1 MAERKRAGARGERR
15 GTLLDSLPRTPVPP
29 RAPVSGSRP
38 GSRSGAYPAD
48 PASSSNPS
56 NPSNSS
62 ARRRRPSDPRSR
74 EDAADARDGF
84 ETPGRLTLPSMP
96 RAQAVRERK
105 QRRAP
110 RRQQTERQSWE
121 SWDDAGD
128 YASAADDE
136 IITLEAAPADVA
148 PTSAP
153 YDDAFRGYDGAYV
166 ERGADGYGYDAG
178 YEGYEEYGSYE
189 GDWGRGPRERDRALA
204 RPLTPALPHYNDP
217 DDDLAPPLYAPLP
230 QDSAPDLAAYRPV
243 RAPHRVRLD
252 TRALARTARN
262 PWTIVRA
269 VLALAAM
276 LLALAHAPGSMGEL
290 SQPLMNAQAQAG
302 LAPGGATTTLVRPE
316 TQLLRPDLYDNYAQ
330 FQEWGGAACSAAALS
345 EVLTA
350 YGVRGATI
358 GHEIDELGSY
368 ISPNGGLL
376 NRHGFVVVA
385 AKHNL
390 RADQSTSLT
399 YNQLLY
405 LTEQLGM
412 PVIVN
417 VHISYGYYHFFDG
430 GHFLVVVG
438 GDAQGLRIVDSS
450 EYYIHYLPK
459 DVFYQMFTG
468 YTAAIVPGDY
478 HYTLPNN

>member
-1 MAERKRAGARGERR
+1 V
-15 GTLLDSLPRTPVPP
+15 D
-29 RAPVSGSRP
+29 
-38 GSRSGAYPAD
+38 
-48 PASSSNPS
+48 AS
-56 NPSNSS
+56 
-62 ARRRRPSDPRSR
+62 
-74 EDAADARDGF
+74 DAF
-84 ETPGRLTLPSMP
+84 EAPGRLTLPSMP
-96 RAQAVRERK
+96 RAQAMRPREKQGEK

-110 RRQQTERQSWE
+110 LRQQPERQSWE
-121 SWDDAGD
+121 SWDDSVD
-128 YASAADDE
+128 YSSASYDE
-136 IITLEAAPADVA
+136 IITLDAVDAEVEPA
-148 PTSAP
+148 SAP
-153 YDDAFRGYDGAYV
+153 YDDAFRGYEGAYV
-166 ERGADGYGYDAG
+166 ERGVSEYGYDAG
-178 YEGYEEYGSYE
+178 YDGYDGYAGNW
-189 GDWGRGPRERDRALA
+189 DTQPRERDRALA

-217 DDDLAPPLYAPLP
+217 DDVLAPPLYAPLP
-230 QDSAPDLAAYRPV
+230 QDSAPDLAAYRPM

-252 TRALARTARN
+252 TRALAQTARN
-262 PWTIVRA
+262 PWTIARA

-276 LLALAHAPGSMGEL
+276 LLALAHAPGAMGEL
-290 SQPLMNAQAQAG
+290 SQPLMNAQAKAG
-302 LAPGGATTTLVRPE
+302 LSPGGATTSLVRPE
-316 TQLLRPDLYDNYAQ
+316 TQLLRPDLYDNYGQ
-330 FQEWGGAACSAAALS
+330 FQEWGGAACSAAALA

-376 NRHGFVVVA
+376 NRHGFVTVA

-390 RADQSTSLT
+390 RADESTSLT

-405 LTEQLGM
+405 LTQQLGM

-438 GDAQGLRIVDSS
+438 GDAQGLKIVDSS

>member
-1 MAERKRAGARGERR
+1 MAERKRGPARGARR

-29 RAPVSGSRP
+29 RAPVSG
-38 GSRSGAYPAD
+38 GRSGSYPRD
-48 PASSSNPS
+48 PHASDSV
-56 NPSNSS
+56 
-62 ARRRRPSDPRSR
+62 
-74 EDAADARDGF
+74 

-96 RAQAVRERK
+96 RAQAARPPK
-105 QRRAP
+105 TPPKAQPKTQRQGAP
-110 RRQQTERQSWE
+110 RRPASQPQRQT
-121 SWDDAGD
+121 WDHWGD
-128 YASAADDE
+128 TGAYDSVSDDE
-136 IITLEAAPADVA
+136 IVYAQAEVA
-148 PTSAP
+148 PDAP
-153 YDDAFRGYDGAYV
+153 YDVAYRSYDGDYIESGDEDAYG
-166 ERGADGYGYDAG
+166 ERYDER
-178 YEGYEEYGSYE
+178 YD
-189 GDWGRGPRERDRALA
+189 DWAPRARGRSLA
-204 RPLTPALPHYNDP
+204 RPLTPALPQYNDP
-217 DDDLAPPLYAPLP
+217 DDVLAPLLYAPLP
-230 QDSAPDLAAYRPV
+230 QERALELAAFRPM
-243 RAPHRVRLD
+243 RGPHRVRLD
-252 TRALARTARN
+252 TRALAQTARN
-262 PWTIVRA
+262 PWTITRL
-269 VLALAAM
+269 VLAVAAM

-290 SQPLMNAQAQAG
+290 SQPLMTAQAKAG
-302 LAPGGATTTLVRPE
+302 MLSGGSTTSMVRPE
-316 TQLLRPDLYDNYAQ
+316 TQLMRPDLYDNYAQ
-330 FQEWGGAACSAAALS
+330 FQQWGGAACSAAALS

-376 NRHGFVVVA
+376 NRHGFVTVA

-390 RADQSTSLT
+390 RADESMSLT

-405 LTEQLGM
+405 LTQQLGM

-438 GDAQGLRIVDSS
+438 GDAQGLQIVDSS

>member
-1 MAERKRAGARGERR
+1 MPERKRGSARGARR

-29 RAPVSGSRP
+29 RAPVSG
-38 GSRSGAYPAD
+38 GRSGSSGSYPRA
-48 PASSSNPS
+48 PRA
-56 NPSNSS
+56 
-62 ARRRRPSDPRSR
+62 SDPIDS
-74 EDAADARDGF
+74 AADARYRDREDVI

-96 RAQAVRERK
+96 RAQAMRPPK
-105 QRRAP
+105 SQPKAPPNAQKKRAP
-110 RRQQTERQSWE
+110 RRQESQPQRQTWER
-121 SWDDAGD
+121 WDDTGD
-128 YASAADDE
+128 YASASGDE
-136 IITLEAAPADVA
+136 IIYAQAEVA
-148 PTSAP
+148 PDAP
-153 YDDAFRGYDGAYV
+153 YDTAFRSYDGAYV
-166 ERGADGYGYDAG
+166 ESGDAEA
-178 YEGYEEYGSYE
+178 YRDEYRDEYGERYDNYD
-189 GDWGRGPRERDRALA
+189 DWEAPSRERDRNLA

-217 DDDLAPPLYAPLP
+217 DDLAPPLYAPLP

-252 TRALARTARN
+252 TRALAQTARN
-262 PWTIVRA
+262 PWTITRL
-269 VLALAAM
+269 VLAIAAM

-290 SQPLMNAQAQAG
+290 SQPLMTAQAKAG
-302 LAPGGATTTLVRPE
+302 LVSGGATTTLVRAE
-316 TQLLRPDLYDNYAQ
+316 TQLLRPDLYDNYGQ

-358 GHEIDELGSY
+358 GREIDELGAY

-376 NRHGFVVVA
+376 NRHGFVTVA

-390 RADQSTSLT
+390 RADESTSLT

-405 LTEQLGM
+405 LTQQLGM

-438 GDAQGLRIVDSS
+438 GDAQGLQIVDSS